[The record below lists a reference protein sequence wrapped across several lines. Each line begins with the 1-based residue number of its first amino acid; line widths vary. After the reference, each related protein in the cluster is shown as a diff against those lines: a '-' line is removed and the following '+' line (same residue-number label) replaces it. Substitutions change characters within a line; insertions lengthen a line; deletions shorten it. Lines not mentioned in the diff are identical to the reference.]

1 MLWSTRHSSEWWT
14 WKKEPWVWSTA
25 NTLCTIKGPVYELC
39 ALNEVPPH
47 PKRPKGNFTGHTIF
61 DFRHNGEL
69 WTQRQSLQ
77 KNRVGWSLT
86 LKWFGKRTDMD
97 WSIQMGWNYS
107 LHRHPKGVNGTCSHI
122 LPWTRYKV
130 FVIVPRLY
138 IFREVLA
145 KWECLSTTAFFEI
158 CHEEL
163 ADLFHFHAMW
173 FCLSRGSTVCH
184 IDRENKIELVFHQTK
199 LNDFDLQSKDIDS
212 WYKVLLI
219 YKPNETQEQNQ

>member
-1 MLWSTRHSSEWWT
+1 MNYVPSTRYHRIQNVQRGISLD
-14 WKKEPWVWSTA
+14 
-25 NTLCTIKGPVYELC
+25 TLFLTLDTMENCEHKGKAC
-39 ALNEVPPH
+39 
-47 PKRPKGNFTGHTIF
+47 K
-61 DFRHNGEL
+61 
-69 WTQRQSLQ
+69 

-97 WSIQMGWNYS
+97 WSIQMGRNYS

-163 ADLFHFHAMW
+163 ADLFYFHAMW
-173 FCLSRGSTVCH
+173 FCLSRV
-184 IDRENKIELVFHQTK
+184 
-199 LNDFDLQSKDIDS
+199 LQSAILTEKI
-212 WYKVLLI
+212 K
-219 YKPNETQEQNQ
+219 